1 MKMKKTAIFYSIIL
15 ICLLPTL
22 LLRDYTPSTELRYL
36 SIADEALRCHHL
48 FAFTDG
54 GEPFVDKPPLFL
66 WLVMLGRMLPASL
79 QHFYL
84 GLLSVVPAFITIEV
98 LARQMRLK
106 DGRLMVFRLVNIT
119 AALFLVSMLT
129 LRMDMLLTMFILLA
143 TAEFY
148 RLYTT
153 GSAHGGWRLPLL
165 LFLGVFTK
173 GPIGLIMPLAI
184 IILFLFVKGRETDFF
199 HYLGWRSWLFLFALL
214 GIWFFG
220 AWLEGGGDYLRSLLY
235 HQTLAD
241 TIHSPHH
248 REPIYYYL
256 YMVWLLLLPWSLWAI
271 LSAVRAWNSDTPR
284 SYEARIMVIFCLAG
298 FVVLTLISSKVTVY
312 LLPFVPTAISA
323 IVLNNEKGNDRW
335 VVLSLAI
342 PYAILLLTL
351 PAYVWLS
358 AHEAIVK
365 TVSDPLMWAA
375 CTSVSLAAA
384 WALWLVCHKKVFRSA
399 CMMAVGMLLAVFLA
413 GLTWPRINPFTGYRL
428 LSMEAMKAA
437 RKYNT
442 RTYVAVDLKHAG
454 NMNVFIGEDPITYK
468 KDGIGNLPHHAVV
481 MTKAKNEGLLQ
492 LQDARVVGDKVVGY
506 RK

>member
-153 GSAHGGWRLPLL
+153 GSAHGSWRLPLL

-199 HYLGWRSWLFLFALL
+199 KYLGWRSWLILFALL
-214 GIWFFG
+214 GI
-220 AWLEGGGDYLRSLLY
+220 
-235 HQTLAD
+235 
-241 TIHSPHH
+241 
-248 REPIYYYL
+248 
-256 YMVWLLLLPWSLWAI
+256 
-271 LSAVRAWNSDTPR
+271 
-284 SYEARIMVIFCLAG
+284 
-298 FVVLTLISSKVTVY
+298 
-312 LLPFVPTAISA
+312 
-323 IVLNNEKGNDRW
+323 
-335 VVLSLAI
+335 
-342 PYAILLLTL
+342 
-351 PAYVWLS
+351 
-358 AHEAIVK
+358 
-365 TVSDPLMWAA
+365 
-375 CTSVSLAAA
+375 
-384 WALWLVCHKKVFRSA
+384 
-399 CMMAVGMLLAVFLA
+399 
-413 GLTWPRINPFTGYRL
+413 
-428 LSMEAMKAA
+428 
-437 RKYNT
+437 
-442 RTYVAVDLKHAG
+442 
-454 NMNVFIGEDPITYK
+454 
-468 KDGIGNLPHHAVV
+468 
-481 MTKAKNEGLLQ
+481 
-492 LQDARVVGDKVVGY
+492 
-506 RK
+506 